1 VNQELIGVQIEQRGD
16 EVVVARLTG
25 ELDISVA
32 ERTGRRIAEAV
43 PSSALGVVVDMGEL
57 EFMDSSGVSMLFS
70 LARQVGSHRQQLR
83 VVAPPGKP
91 VSRVLEIVEF
101 SRAAP
106 VDADLDS
113 ALAEIATQRASRPP
127 GG

>member
-1 VNQELIGVQIEQRGD
+1 VNQDLIGVQIEQRD
-16 EVVVARLTG
+16 DDVVVARLSG

-32 ERTGRRIAEAV
+32 EKTGRQIADAV
-43 PSSALGVVVDMGEL
+43 PSSALGVVVDMGGL

-70 LARQVGSHRQQLR
+70 LARLVGSHRQQLR
-83 VVAPPGKP
+83 VVAPPGRP

-101 SRAAP
+101 GRAAP

-113 ALAEIATQRASRPP
+113 AVAEIATPRAPQPP
-127 GG
+127 RG

>member
-1 VNQELIGVQIEQRGD
+1 VNQELIGVQIEQRD
-16 EVVVARLTG
+16 DVVVARLTG

-32 ERTGRRIAEAV
+32 AQTGRRIAEAV

-106 VDADLDS
+106 VDADFDS
-113 ALAEIATQRASRPP
+113 ALAEIATQQA
-127 GG
+127 

>member
-1 VNQELIGVQIEQRGD
+1 VNQELIGVQIEQRD
-16 EVVVARLTG
+16 DDIVVARLTG

-32 ERTGRRIAEAV
+32 ERAGRQIADAV

-70 LARQVGSHRQQLR
+70 LARQVGGHRQQLR

-101 SRAAP
+101 GRAAP

-113 ALAEIATQRASRPP
+113 ALAEIATQRASQPP